1 MPPGRRASRRS
12 RLGQQRSGTI
22 SESVRLV
29 RGADGGTIAM
39 RIEYLAAI
47 AIAAVAAG
55 TGLAVHSVG
64 SLPPEKQSTP
74 AAAQLATLLAESV
87 DPFLLRWLTVAPQ
100 TIARRKARATILSA
114 SSGKERCNA
123 FASHPMALASIRPFL
138 VCRIERENSS
148 AASAYA
154 ATSRPVLPILAL
166 FGPDRR
172 G

>member
-1 MPPGRRASRRS
+1 MLSGRRTSRRS
-12 RLGQQRSGTI
+12 RARVKQRFGTI

-64 SLPPEKQSTP
+64 SLPPGKQSTP

-87 DPFLLRWLTVAPQ
+87 DPFLPR
-100 TIARRKARATILSA
+100 
-114 SSGKERCNA
+114 SG
-123 FASHPMALASIRPFL
+123 
-138 VCRIERENSS
+138 
-148 AASAYA
+148 
-154 ATSRPVLPILAL
+154 
-166 FGPDRR
+166 G
-172 G
+172 